1 MASQLSVAQFLGVS
15 GRHSCFVDAVA
26 VCSDHQSNVR
36 TLVAGAELCLFL
48 NHAEPAGLSDVL
60 FSNSCDDVTG
70 SDGPVNVQGDGVSG
84 EENARN
90 GGAND

>member
-1 MASQLSVAQFLGVS
+1 MASQLSVARFLDVFD
-15 GRHSCFVDAVA
+15 RRSCFLDAVA

-36 TLVAGAELCLFL
+36 TLVAGAE
-48 NHAEPAGLSDVL
+48 PAGLFDAL
-60 FSNSCDDVTG
+60 FSNYYDDVTG